1 MNKIHR
7 RVDNIIN
14 IMLFIMIA
22 YMDDGTIYPRS
33 IASQAVDRMVEI
45 KEINAAFVLCKINK
59 DEVAISAR
67 SDGNINVQLILEKMG
82 GGGHLTAAGMQV
94 RDGSLSD
101 MYANLVKCID
111 EYLESVEEDESNSIE

>member
-1 MNKIHR
+1 
-7 RVDNIIN
+7 
-14 IMLFIMIA
+14 
-22 YMDDGTIYPRS
+22 
-33 IASQAVDRMVEI
+33 
-45 KEINAAFVLCKINK
+45 
-59 DEVAISAR
+59 
-67 SDGNINVQLILEKMG
+67 MG

>member
-1 MNKIHR
+1 M
-7 RVDNIIN
+7 IILN
-14 IMLFIMIA
+14 
-22 YMDDGTIYPRS
+22 YPRS